1 MTENTTISE
10 RNNANQERKKVNLG
24 PNKNLLI
31 LHFTVFV
38 WGFTGILG
46 QLISISAVNLV
57 WYRVLIASFSLF
69 LYFKFNKTAFKIDRN
84 TVIKLGLTGALV
96 GGHWIL
102 FFASIKLSTVP
113 VTLVCLSSI
122 TLFTAIFEPII
133 NKKRTSKMEIIAGV
147 FIVIGIILIFKFE
160 TKYTKGIIAGLISA
174 VLASL
179 FSIINSRQVQRLEA
193 PVIAFYELSGTL
205 LWITIYLFITGGVA
219 EFAIPKPADLGYLVL
234 LGTVCTSLAYVAGV
248 SVMRELSAFRVAL
261 ITNLEPVYGII
272 MAFLFFGDM
281 NKMSVG
287 FWVGSVIILS
297 TIFLFPV
304 AQKQVTKRRN
314 R

>member
-1 MTENTTISE
+1 MTAAG
-10 RNNANQERKKVNLG
+10 NNSG
-24 PNKNLLI
+24 INKNLLI
-31 LHFTVFV
+31 LHFTVFI

-57 WYRVLIASFSLF
+57 WYRVLIASLSLF
-69 LYFKFNKTAFKIDRN
+69 LYFKFNKTAFKVNRN
-84 TVIKLGLTGALV
+84 TLLKLLFTGALV

-113 VTLVCLSSI
+113 VALVCLSSI
-122 TLFTAIFEPII
+122 TLFTAIFEPLI
-133 NKKRTSKMEIIAGV
+133 NKKNISKMEIIAGI
-147 FIVIGIILIFKFE
+147 FIILGIILIFKFE
-160 TKYTKGIIAGLISA
+160 TQYTKGIIAGLISA

-179 FSIINSRQVQRLEA
+179 FSIINGRQVKHLDA
-193 PVIAFYELSGTL
+193 PVIAFYELTGAFI
-205 LWITIYLFITGGVA
+205 WITIYLLIAGGTKN
-219 EFAIPKPADLGYLVL
+219 FAIPKPADIGYLLL

-272 MAFLFFGDM
+272 MAFLFFGNI

-304 AQKQVTKRRN
+304 AQKRVSRRN
-314 R
+314 SR